1 MTAVPRSSDKGT
13 TSPASRCGGSSH
25 DSPFSPPLHEG
36 DIALSDKSALANS
49 PK

>member
-1 MTAVPRSSDKGT
+1 MTAVPRSSYKGT
-13 TSPASRCGGSSH
+13 TSPASRCGDISH
-25 DSPFSPPLHEG
+25 DSPFSPPPHEG